1 MINEVRLVGETFNLK
16 EQKIEEIEKVIQKKL
31 DEWSKPDLM
40 KVVLTGGR
48 RNLELRVYRK
58 YTKDYSFT
66 FPCDDEKMITCID
79 GDILLGR
86 FGENQK
92 IPVMPPFVP
101 YGYLFNYEITEF
113 VEVYK
118 DNLKAIG
125 VKAPKRIKVESKP
138 LYVSMVLAA

>member
-1 MINEVRLVGETFNLK
+1 MKEVRLVGETFNLQ
-16 EQKIEEIEKVIQKKL
+16 EQKVECIEKVIQKKL
-31 DEWSKPDLM
+31 DKWAKPDLM

-48 RNLELRVYRK
+48 RHLELRVYRK
-58 YTKDYSFT
+58 YAKDYCFT

-79 GDILLGR
+79 GDILFGR

-92 IPVMPPFVP
+92 IPVMPPFAP
-101 YGYLFNYEITEF
+101 FGYLFSYEIKEF
-113 VEVYK
+113 IKVYK

-125 VKAPKRIKVESKP
+125 LKVPKRIKVESKP